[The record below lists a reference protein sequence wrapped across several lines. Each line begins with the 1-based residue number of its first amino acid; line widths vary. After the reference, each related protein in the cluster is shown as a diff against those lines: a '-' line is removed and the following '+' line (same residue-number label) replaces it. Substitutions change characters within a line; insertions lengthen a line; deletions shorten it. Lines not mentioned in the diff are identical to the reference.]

1 MFLCRISL
9 ENGYPVEGPLS
20 LALDLELGWRTCT
33 TGVAMTAA
41 GAFLMIRKL
50 NSQGA
55 FYSAIIKP
63 LAKASFGTYLAHMLV
78 LVPVLA
84 WIRPH
89 FSTPVTMVLSAV
101 VTFILTSIISMVL
114 GRIPFIG
121 RFIAP

>member
-1 MFLCRISL
+1 
-9 ENGYPVEGPLS
+9 
-20 LALDLELGWRTCT
+20 
-33 TGVAMTAA
+33 MTAA

-55 FYSAIIKP
+55 FYSTIIKP

-89 FSTPVTMVLSAV
+89 FPTPVTMVLSAV
-101 VTFILTSIISMVL
+101 VTFILTSFISMVL

>member
-1 MFLCRISL
+1 
-9 ENGYPVEGPLS
+9 
-20 LALDLELGWRTCT
+20 
-33 TGVAMTAA
+33 MTAA
-41 GAFLMIRKL
+41 SAFLMIRKL
-50 NSQGA
+50 NSSGV
-55 FYSAIIKP
+55 FYRAAIKP

-89 FSTPVTMVLSAV
+89 FPTPVTMVLSAV
-101 VTFILTSIISMVL
+101 VTFVLTSIISMVL

>member
-1 MFLCRISL
+1 LFYR
-9 ENGYPVEGPLS
+9 
-20 LALDLELGWRTCT
+20 
-33 TGVAMTAA
+33 VA
-41 GAFLMIRKL
+41 
-50 NSQGA
+50 
-55 FYSAIIKP
+55 IKP
-63 LAKASFGTYLAHMLV
+63 LAKGSFGTYLAHMLV

-89 FSTPVTMVLSAV
+89 FPTPVTMVLSAV